1 MPLSDRDRART
12 GAPAVVAG
20 RAGAAGVTD
29 RGFAR
34 FGFGL
39 GAVTSTAGS
48 CVLPDCAAVGAAA
61 LGAGAS
67 PAAGAGDAGAAAGAS
82 LPGVDPGDGTVC
94 ARAPAQ
100 SDEIRKDVEASNRGR
115 NDTEAP

>member
-29 RGFAR
+29 RCFAR
-34 FGFGL
+34 FGF

-61 LGAGAS
+61 LGAGVS

-82 LPGVDPGDGTVC
+82 LPGVGSGDGTVC
-94 ARAPAQ
+94 AKAPAQ
-100 SDEIRKDVEASNRGR
+100 KRR
-115 NDTEAP
+115 NQKGC

>member
-1 MPLSDRDRART
+1 
-12 GAPAVVAG
+12 VVAG

-34 FGFGL
+34 FGFGV

-61 LGAGAS
+61 LGAGVS
-67 PAAGAGDAGAAAGAS
+67 PAAGAGAAAGAS
-82 LPGVDPGDGTVC
+82 LPGVGSGDGTVC

>member
-1 MPLSDRDRART
+1 
-12 GAPAVVAG
+12 VVAG
-20 RAGAAGVTD
+20 RAGAAGVTN
-29 RGFAR
+29 RAGFAR
-34 FGFGL
+34 FGF

-61 LGAGAS
+61 LGAGVS
-67 PAAGAGDAGAAAGAS
+67 PAAGAGAAAGAS
-82 LPGVDPGDGTVC
+82 LPGVGSGDGTVC